1 MTTVAGLPAS
11 CRDVIVLGTAA
22 RLVSGIDVSV
32 LNPSSVQA
40 GFFDERRQ
48 PGSAA
53 GVARTLYALFQ
64 TRWAE
69 EEARFRS
76 QNPTAVHFER

>member
-1 MTTVAGLPAS
+1 MRALDLMPGHTPGYSQLAEINS
-11 CRDVIVLGTAA
+11 DVYNICTRIQQGDE
-22 RLVSGIDVSV
+22 S
-32 LNPSSVQA
+32 